1 MKSHALTL
9 TRLIVCTAFL
19 FCIAAAHAAETAARP
34 NFIFIMADDFG
45 WADVGFHGGNVA
57 TPNLD
62 RLKVEGV
69 ELTQHYVY
77 PVCSP
82 TRSSLLSG
90 RYASRFGIT
99 NPQAPR
105 AYRWD
110 TTTLAS
116 ALKSVGYET
125 CLTGKWHLGSLPE
138 WGPQKFGF
146 DHSYGSLGGGVG
158 PWDHR
163 YKTGEYTQTWH
174 RNGKLIEEPGHVTDL
189 LAREATQWLE
199 SRGERPF
206 LLYVPFTA
214 VHLPIREPEE
224 WVNRVSKEI
233 VEPSHRE
240 YAACVMHLDASIGKI
255 LETLKKTGKETNTLV
270 VFTSDNGGIVT
281 GNADQA
287 YPPDNYVA
295 GTTNGNNKPLR
306 GQKGSVYEGGTR
318 VPTVARWLGKLK
330 PGQYTAPAHI
340 SDWMPTLTSLAGYKP
355 DKDLKWDGRNIWPGL
370 SGAELPKPRTI
381 YSVAP
386 GFRAR
391 ALRDGDWKLIVNEP
405 AAAKKV
411 EKPKADSVEL
421 FNLATDPYETT
432 NLADSMPDKVTS
444 LKAKLAEISA
454 ADRDAVA
461 ND

>member
-1 MKSHALTL
+1 MNSHFSSLI
-9 TRLIVCTAFL
+9 RSIVCTGFL
-19 FCIAAAHAAETAARP
+19 FCVASTEAADTAQRP

-45 WADVGFHGGNVA
+45 WADVGFHGGNVP

-62 RLKVEGV
+62 RLKAEGV

-158 PWDHR
+158 PWDHH
-163 YKTGEYTQTWH
+163 YKTGEYTNTWH
-174 RNGKLIEEPGHVTDL
+174 RDGKLIEEQGHVTDL
-189 LAREATQWLE
+189 LTREATGWLE

-206 LLYVPFTA
+206 FLYVPFTA
-214 VHLPIREPEE
+214 VHIPIREPEA
-224 WVNRVSKEI
+224 WVNRVAKEI

-240 YAACVMHLDASIGKI
+240 YAACVMHLDDSIGKI
-255 LETLKKTGKETNTLV
+255 LASLKKTGKESHTLV

-287 YPPDNYVA
+287 YPPDNYVS
-295 GTTNGNNKPLR
+295 GTSNGNNKPLR
-306 GQKGSVYEGGTR
+306 GQKGTVYEGGTR
-318 VPTVARWLGKLK
+318 VPTVARWPGKLK

-355 DKDLKWDGRNIWPGL
+355 DKDLK
-370 SGAELPKPRTI
+370 
-381 YSVAP
+381 
-386 GFRAR
+386 
-391 ALRDGDWKLIVNEP
+391 
-405 AAAKKV
+405 
-411 EKPKADSVEL
+411 
-421 FNLATDPYETT
+421 
-432 NLADSMPDKVTS
+432 
-444 LKAKLAEISA
+444 
-454 ADRDAVA
+454 
-461 ND
+461 